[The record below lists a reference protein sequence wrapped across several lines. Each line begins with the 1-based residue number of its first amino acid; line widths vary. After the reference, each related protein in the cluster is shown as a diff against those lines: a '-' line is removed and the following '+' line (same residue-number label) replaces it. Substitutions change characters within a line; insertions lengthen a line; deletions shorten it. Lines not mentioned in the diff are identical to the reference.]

1 MQGFSDEKLVEVY
14 RSTHGPRREKA
25 FDCLYKRYSDAV
37 RQYFYFAL
45 NRDHEK
51 AKDFAHDLF
60 LKILESPDKFNIN
73 QPFRP
78 WLFRVASNMCKN
90 EYRRL
95 DVVNRF
101 YEQEQIPST
110 YDTNLN
116 EKQAKLSEGI
126 KRLPME
132 KRSLIVLRLKINL
145 SIKEIAEIYQC
156 PEGTIKSRLFYALKE
171 LSKYYQD

>member
-1 MQGFSDEKLVEVY
+1 
-14 RSTHGPRREKA
+14 
-25 FDCLYKRYSDAV
+25 
-37 RQYFYFAL
+37 
-45 NRDHEK
+45 
-51 AKDFAHDLF
+51 
-60 LKILESPDKFNIN
+60 
-73 QPFRP
+73 
-78 WLFRVASNMCKN
+78 MCKN